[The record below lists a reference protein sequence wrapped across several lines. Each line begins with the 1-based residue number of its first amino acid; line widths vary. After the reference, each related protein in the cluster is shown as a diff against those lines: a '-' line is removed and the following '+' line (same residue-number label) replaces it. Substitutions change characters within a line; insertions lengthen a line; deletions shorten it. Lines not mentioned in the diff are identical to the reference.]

1 MKISEK
7 KYNLLE
13 KHSNSDGVI
22 AALAIDQ
29 RGAMIKMIPE
39 YEGSERDSIIV
50 DFKECVSEI
59 LTPHSSSILLDPIY
73 GIPAS
78 KARKKDS
85 GLLMAYEV
93 TGYRDDKRTPAL
105 LDDWSVK
112 RLVEAGAEGIK
123 ILLYYDVDDEK
134 ENNEYK
140 KIFIERVGNECLG
153 EDVPFFLEIITYDKN
168 ISDSKS
174 KEYAMVKPHKV
185 NESVREFVKP
195 RYNVDV
201 LKLEVP
207 VNMEYVQGFSDD
219 YVYTAEEAAG
229 YFKEQSDLSTL
240 PFIFLSAGVSTE
252 LFLKTLE
259 FAKKSGSNYNGVL
272 CGRATWAGGV
282 NKYVQS
288 ESSGREWL
296 NTVGVENI
304 NTLNRVLKDTASSWK
319 NKIEK

>member
-1 MKISEK
+1 MKISAN
-7 KYNLLE
+7 KYSLLE
-13 KHSNSDGVI
+13 KHSNEDGII

-29 RGAMIKMIPE
+29 RGAMKKMIPE

-78 KARKKDS
+78 RSRDLNC

-93 TGYRDDKRTPAL
+93 TGYRDDERTPEL
-105 LDDWSVK
+105 LKDWSVK
-112 RLVEAGAEGIK
+112 RLVELGAEGIK
-123 ILLYYDVDDEK
+123 ILLYYDVDDDE

-174 KEYAMVKPHKV
+174 REYASLKPHKV
-185 NESVREFVKP
+185 IESVREFVKP

-207 VNMEYVQGFSDD
+207 VNMEYVEGFGED
-219 YVYTAEEAAG
+219 YVYSVDEAAG
-229 YFKEQSDLSTL
+229 FFKEQSDLSTV

-252 LFLKTLE
+252 LFLSTLE
-259 FAKKSGSNYNGVL
+259 FAKKSGSQYNGVL

-282 NKYVQS
+282 SEYVKS
-288 ESSGREWL
+288 ENSGKEWL
-296 NTVGVENI
+296 SSIGVENI
-304 NTLNRVLKDTASSWK
+304 NTLNEVLKNTATSWK
-319 NKIEK
+319 YKIEK